1 MRLPSR
7 LILGVAFVSIGGV
20 VYAQAPPPAAAQ
32 QAPVGGKT
40 TIVHPQAHEVSRVP
54 DAAVPSSTENAPQAL
69 GFESDVYC
77 FGYLGPLKETFP
89 VQIHGA
95 ESLAEQVNYITDDL
109 LYIDGGIDKKLKIG
123 DEFWLVTP
131 EQEVFHPVT
140 GKSIG
145 RFYQY
150 RGRAVIHSVEARTG
164 IIRVTSSCTDIPMGT
179 FLKPFEPV
187 PIPLARKS
195 PPAVAGDPPSGK
207 SRGRVVF
214 TQEGL
219 VALGSGHVVIVD
231 LGLANGLSA
240 GDFVTF
246 FRYAWGEQFGVRPV
260 GSYWVSLPPPAGV
273 SIPRTYLGEGAV
285 LMVGD
290 RWSVVRLTD
299 SFRMIGVGDEIELK

>member
-1 MRLPSR
+1 MRLPSG
-7 LILGVAFVSIGGV
+7 LILVAGFVSIAGV
-20 VYAQAPPPAAAQ
+20 VYAQAPPTSASQ
-32 QAPVGGKT
+32 QAPVSGKT
-40 TIVHPQAHEVSRVP
+40 TIVHPQAKEVTRLP
-54 DAAVPSSTENAPQAL
+54 DSVAVTSENAPQAL

-77 FGYLGPLKETFP
+77 FGYLGALKETFP

-123 DEFWLVTP
+123 DEFWLVTA
-131 EQEVFHPVT
+131 EQEVFHPLT

-150 RGRAVIHSVEARTG
+150 RGRAVVHSVEARTG
-164 IIRVTSSCTDIPMGT
+164 IVRVTNSCTDIPLGT

-195 PPAVAGDPPSGK
+195 PPSVAGDPPSGK
-207 SRGRVVF
+207 ARGRIVF

-219 VALGSGHVVIVD
+219 VALASGHVVIVD
-231 LGLANGLSA
+231 LGLADGLSA
-240 GDFVTF
+240 GDFVTL
-246 FRYAWGEQFGVRPV
+246 FRYTWGEQFGVRPV
-260 GSYWVSLPPPAGV
+260 GSYWVSIPPPAGV
-273 SIPRTYLGEGAV
+273 SVPRTYLGEGAV
-285 LMVGD
+285 LLVGD

-299 SFRMIGVGDEIELK
+299 SFRMVGVGDEVELK